1 MGVDRWRPPAA
12 FFRSVNRVVR
22 PLLRSPLHP
31 LLSHWLM
38 LVAYTGARTGRE
50 YVLPVGFLFWEP
62 REVWAFSARTGWMSG
77 LRDGRPVTLVV
88 RGRRFE
94 AAPVVVEDR
103 GEVADLLQ
111 ELVRRKGPR
120 AVKDP
125 FLGLPSDREPTRAEA
140 LAAADRARI
149 ARFTV

>member
-1 MGVDRWRPPAA
+1 MDVDRWRPSAG
-12 FFRSVNRVVR
+12 FFRRVNQVVR
-22 PLLRSPLHP
+22 PLLESPLHP

-38 LVAYTGARTGRE
+38 LVSYTGARTGRE
-50 YVLPVGFLFWEP
+50 YVFPVGFQFWEP
-62 REVWAFSARTGWMSG
+62 REVWAFGARTGWMSG
-77 LRDGRPVTLVV
+77 LRDGRPVTLVI

-94 AAPVVVEDR
+94 ATPVIVEER

-125 FLGLPSDREPTRAEA
+125 FLGLPPDREPTRAEA
-140 LAAADRARI
+140 LAAAGRARI
-149 ARFTV
+149 ARLSV